1 MKILVLGIGNL
12 ILQDEG
18 VGIQAIQQLEN
29 RFEIPPE
36 IEVLDGGTSGME
48 LLTPISDAEQI
59 IILDAVTT
67 GKPAGT
73 IVRLDN
79 EEIPTFFR
87 TKVSPHQVGLADVLA
102 AATLTG
108 SMPRKL
114 VLFGVEPLYI
124 DLGMELSEI
133 VAKQMP
139 RLIQLIIDE
148 LKIMGVIL
156 QPKGENHAS
165 TH

>member
-18 VGIQAIQQLEN
+18 VGIQAIQQLEAQ
-29 RFEIPPE
+29 FKIPPDIE
-36 IEVLDGGTSGME
+36 ILDGGTSGME

-59 IILDAVTT
+59 IILDAVKT

-73 IVRLDN
+73 IIRLDN

-102 AATLTG
+102 AATLTD
-108 SMPRKL
+108 SMPRNL
-114 VLFGVEPLYI
+114 VLFGVEPLEI
-124 DLGMELSEI
+124 DLGMELSAP
-133 VAKQMP
+133 VAEQMP
-139 RLIQLIIDE
+139 SLIQMIVDE
-148 LKIMGVIL
+148 LKIMGISL
-156 QPKGENHAS
+156 QKN
-165 TH
+165 

>member
-18 VGIQAIQQLEN
+18 VGIQAIQQLEAQ
-29 RFEIPPE
+29 FEIPPE

-59 IILDAVTT
+59 IILDAVKT

-87 TKVSPHQVGLADVLA
+87 MKVSPHQVGLADVLA
-102 AATLTG
+102 AATLTD
-108 SMPRKL
+108 SMPRNL
-114 VLFGVEPLYI
+114 VLFGVEPLEI
-124 DLGMELSEI
+124 DLGMELSAP
-133 VAKQMP
+133 VAKQIP
-139 RLIQLIIDE
+139 RLIQMIVNE
-148 LKIMGVIL
+148 LKVMGVSL
-156 QPKGENHAS
+156 HAK
-165 TH
+165 

>member
-18 VGIQAIQQLEN
+18 LGIQAIQQLQAQ
-29 RFEIPPE
+29 FEIPPE
-36 IEVLDGGTSGME
+36 IEILDGGTSGME

-59 IILDAVTT
+59 IILDAVKT

-87 TKVSPHQVGLADVLA
+87 TKVSPHQIGLADVLA
-102 AATLTG
+102 AATLTD
-108 SMPRKL
+108 SMPRNL
-114 VLFGVEPLYI
+114 VLFGVEPLEI
-124 DLGMELSEI
+124 DLGMELSVP
-133 VAKQMP
+133 VAEQMP
-139 RLIQLIIDE
+139 RLIQMIVDE
-148 LKIMGVIL
+148 LNVMGVTL
-156 QPKGENHAS
+156 KLKGKM
-165 TH
+165 

>member
-18 VGIQAIQQLEN
+18 LGIQAIQQLQAQ
-29 RFEIPPE
+29 FEIPPE
-36 IEVLDGGTSGME
+36 IEILDGGTSGME

-59 IILDAVTT
+59 IILDAVKT

-87 TKVSPHQVGLADVLA
+87 TKVSPHQIGLADVLA
-102 AATLTG
+102 AATLTD
-108 SMPRKL
+108 SMPRNL
-114 VLFGVEPLYI
+114 VLFGVEPLEI
-124 DLGMELSEI
+124 NLGMELSVP
-133 VAKQMP
+133 VAEQMP
-139 RLIQLIIDE
+139 RLIQMIVDE
-148 LKIMGVIL
+148 LNVMGVTL
-156 QPKGENHAS
+156 KLKGKM
-165 TH
+165 

>member
-18 VGIQAIQQLEN
+18 VGIQAIQQLEAQ
-29 RFEIPPE
+29 FEIPPE

-59 IILDAVTT
+59 IIVDAVTT
-67 GKPAGT
+67 GRSAGT

-79 EEIPTFFR
+79 EDIPTFFR

-114 VLFGVEPLYI
+114 VLFGVEPLQI
-124 DLGMELSEI
+124 DLGMELSEP
-133 VAKQMP
+133 VAEQIP
-139 RLIQLIIDE
+139 RLIHLIVEE
-148 LKIMGVIL
+148 LKEMGVTL
-156 QPKGENHAS
+156 QPKGENHAV

>member
-18 VGIQAIQQLEN
+18 VGIQAIQQLEAQ
-29 RFEIPPE
+29 FEIPPE

-59 IILDAVTT
+59 IILDAVKT

-79 EEIPTFFR
+79 QEIPTFFR

-102 AATLTG
+102 AATLTD
-108 SMPRKL
+108 SMPRNL
-114 VLFGVEPLYI
+114 VLFGVEPLEI
-124 DLGMELSEI
+124 DLGMELSAP
-133 VAKQMP
+133 VAEQMP
-139 RLIQLIIDE
+139 RLVQMIVDE
-148 LKIMGVIL
+148 LKVMGVSL
-156 QPKGENHAS
+156 QAK
-165 TH
+165 

>member
-18 VGIQAIQQLEN
+18 LGIQAIQQLQAQ
-29 RFEIPPE
+29 FEIPPE
-36 IEVLDGGTSGME
+36 IEILDGGTSGME

-59 IILDAVTT
+59 IILDAVKT

-87 TKVSPHQVGLADVLA
+87 TKVSPHQIGLADVLA
-102 AATLTG
+102 AATLTD
-108 SMPRKL
+108 SMPRNL
-114 VLFGVEPLYI
+114 VLFGVEPLEI
-124 DLGMELSEI
+124 DLGMELSVP
-133 VAKQMP
+133 VAEQMP
-139 RLIQLIIDE
+139 RLIQMIVDE
-148 LKIMGVIL
+148 LNVMGVIL
-156 QPKGENHAS
+156 KLRGKM
-165 TH
+165 

>member
-18 VGIQAIQQLEN
+18 VGIQAIQQLEA

-59 IILDAVTT
+59 IILDAVKT
-67 GKPAGT
+67 GKSAGT

-102 AATLTG
+102 AATLTD
-108 SMPRKL
+108 SMPRNL
-114 VLFGVEPLYI
+114 VLFGIEPLEI
-124 DLGMELSEI
+124 DLGMELSAP
-133 VAKQMP
+133 VAEQMP
-139 RLIQLIIDE
+139 RLVQMIVDE
-148 LKIMGVIL
+148 LKVMGVSL
-156 QPKGENHAS
+156 QAK
-165 TH
+165 

>member
-18 VGIQAIQQLEN
+18 LGIQAIQQLQAQ
-29 RFEIPPE
+29 FEIPPE
-36 IEVLDGGTSGME
+36 IEILDGGTSGME

-59 IILDAVTT
+59 IILDAVKT

-87 TKVSPHQVGLADVLA
+87 TKVSPHQIGLADVLA
-102 AATLTG
+102 AATLTD
-108 SMPRKL
+108 SMPRNL
-114 VLFGVEPLYI
+114 VLFGVEPLEI
-124 DLGMELSEI
+124 NLGMELSVP
-133 VAKQMP
+133 VAEQMP
-139 RLIQLIIDE
+139 RLVQMIVDE
-148 LKIMGVIL
+148 LNVMGVTL
-156 QPKGENHAS
+156 KLKGKM
-165 TH
+165 

>member
-18 VGIQAIQQLEN
+18 VGIQAIQQLEAQ
-29 RFEIPPE
+29 FEIPPD

-59 IILDAVTT
+59 IIVDAVTT

-124 DLGMELSEI
+124 DLGMELSET
-133 VAKQMP
+133 VVEQMP

-148 LKIMGVIL
+148 LKAMGVTL
-156 QPKGENHAS
+156 QPKGEHHAT